1 MIDTKHGRLVT
12 ELPQDAPAA
21 DVRAL
26 MDELA
31 ERVGLTGL
39 VVARLYGPT
48 GRLNHYQVD
57 KNLITDVGDE
67 YYMERAAGITSPP
80 DQVSGMR
87 LGSSNANVAA
97 KSGTGS
103 SITTYITGSSVAIDG
118 GFPTSSKPAAAR
130 RIQWQSTWA
139 AGVATATIW
148 EAVITNE
155 TPRTDVAGA
164 AGNTISRVVF
174 GASIA
179 KGAQDSLVLTWNH
192 DGLGA

>member
-1 MIDTKHGRLVT
+1 MINSKHNSLVA
-12 ELPQDAPAA
+12 ELGIDAPAQ
-21 DVRAL
+21 DVRECMA
-26 MDELA
+26 ELA

-39 VVARLYGPT
+39 VVARLYGPG
-48 GRLNHYQVD
+48 GRLNHYQVE

-80 DQVSGMR
+80 DQVTGMR
-87 LGSSNANVAA
+87 LGSSNANPAA

-103 SITTYITGSSVAIDG
+103 SITTHITGSNVAIDG

-148 EAVITNE
+148 EAVITNL
-155 TPRTDVAGA
+155 TPIGTGAGA
-164 AGNTISRVVF
+164 AGDTISRVVF
-174 GASIA
+174 GSSIV